1 MSAKPYAIIP
11 DLGAVAA
18 EHLREAA
25 PDRNI
30 QGRALHADSYVK
42 VLLLPFAPGQTLP
55 ECQSPHAG
63 ILQVLKGRGEVTLD
77 GKKTSVQE
85 GALIVM
91 RPNLPHSIKAETE
104 MAVLLEVFLHQESKS

>member
-1 MSAKPYAIIP
+1 MSANSHKIIP
-11 DLGAVAA
+11 DLGAAAA
-18 EHLREAA
+18 ENLRDAS
-25 PDRNI
+25 PGRNI

-63 ILQVLKGRGEVTLD
+63 ILQVIKGRGKVTL
-77 GKKTSVQE
+77 GGETTPVHE

-91 RPNLPHSIKAETE
+91 QPNLTHSIKAETE
-104 MAVLLEVFLHQESKS
+104 MAVLLEVFLHQESNS